1 MSCEKKLA
9 GPPVP
14 VRAVSRTRLKVTN
27 PAPVVP
33 LPVNVTTTSLTDA
46 LLGSNP
52 GSPKLGPTFSALL
65 SVKAMPGLKLKPVG
79 KGPVVFRTPKS
90 LRLKAVGC
98 VELMVLLL
106 NIIGYVHSIPPDPSG
121 AFVIGPTLIVFANAE
136 LAVSKAIAVA
146 KVNVSFFVISYP
158 CSICFFIYL
167 SSSRKTAVSEFRF
180 HQEWT
185 MANIEHGLGQ
195 LPTG

>member
-1 MSCEKKLA
+1 
-9 GPPVP
+9 
-14 VRAVSRTRLKVTN
+14 
-27 PAPVVP
+27 
-33 LPVNVTTTSLTDA
+33 
-46 LLGSNP
+46 
-52 GSPKLGPTFSALL
+52 L

-158 CSICFFIYL
+158 CSVCFFIYL
-167 SSSRKTAVSEFRF
+167 SSFRKTAVSEFQF

-185 MANIEHGLGQ
+185 MAIIEHGLCQ
-195 LPTG
+195 LLTGRAKLKKHTTILMISIVSSMPLKICRSPISLRSVNFSDICYE